1 MDTYSTNP
9 APQQAAVPQGQ
20 QPGQYDFEAYDRV
33 WQRVFPELTPYPVQE
48 QPPLN
53 LPDLPAN
60 EQVGQLPGAERNPC
74 CMGTEAQ
81 QSIHVI
87 EGFTENEIALCRFYK
102 EFARCVS
109 NRKSACAIQK
119 LQEMQLEHVRRLKAI
134 YYLITGQCM
143 VLRRQ
148 LTMPAITNYCD
159 TLRAAYHEETCSSF
173 NYYRAAV
180 GAPDP
185 CLRALFERLGGA
197 KARQAEMVIEMLAAA
212 VRC

>member
-109 NRKSACAIQK
+109 NRKSASAIQK